1 MSYNNCNHS
10 YGSKSSYSHPYV
22 HHQNAHAYN
31 HGYPSY
37 HPALSYPGYGGYSAP
52 RYCGPSYASPS
63 YASPSYGV
71 PNVFSIIKTSPDTT
85 DDNVCALNS
94 YDTLCLETG
103 TSDHLTI
110 TGDKTNKKVTFAL
123 KQVAFNVAG
132 DDLTAGLA
140 LAPNAKRTSGIVTL
154 PGTGATPVTPNE
166 ETVVCAATL
175 ADATAG
181 TLNSRVLLTPL
192 SEKPPTGTPGA
203 ITVTVANGSFKINS
217 DQASDDRTYQ
227 WLLLN

>member
-123 KQVAFNVAG
+123 KQVALNVAG
-132 DDLTAGLA
+132 DATATGLA
-140 LAPNAKRTSGIVTL
+140 LAPQARRTSGVIKL
-154 PGTGATPVTPNE
+154 PGDG
-166 ETVVCAATL
+166 
-175 ADATAG
+175 TAG
-181 TLNSRVLLTPL
+181 SESCACKLANSATGELESRVLLTAKGPG
-192 SEKPPTGTPGA
+192 TGTIGNVT
-203 ITVTVANGSFKINS
+203 ITVLATGFTI
-217 DQASDDRTYQ
+217 ASSSADDDREFSY
-227 WLLLN
+227 LVLN